1 MLRHPE
7 RSEGSRAVLRAL
19 RAVSYYVYI
28 MSSKSG
34 ALYIGATNN
43 LDRRVFE
50 HKQGLVE
57 GFTKKY
63 RVTRLV
69 YVEQFDRAAEMVA
82 RERRLRGW
90 TRSKKLQ
97 LIHSQNPE
105 MLDYARRTA
114 RDPSLRQPP
123 LRMTEGAEAEGPK

>member
-34 ALYIGATNN
+34 ALYIGATND

-50 HKQGLVE
+50 HKQGLIE
-57 GFTKKY
+57 GFSKKY

-69 YVEQFDRAAEMVA
+69 YVEEFARPAEMVA
-82 RERRLRGW
+82 RERQLNSPW
-90 TRSKKLQ
+90 CKWSPVRS
-97 LIHSQNPE
+97 S
-105 MLDYARRTA
+105 RWW
-114 RDPSLRQPP
+114 
-123 LRMTEGAEAEGPK
+123 